1 MTKKVSVD
9 RYNKYA
15 TFQQHIY
22 EEKSMRKSRLSRL
35 VAAFTVF
42 AMALT
47 VGSFAVAKELRVG
60 VDTAFVPFEF
70 KGKDGNYTGFDVE
83 LWEAIAKRIGAD
95 YKLVP
100 MDFNGLIPGLTT
112 GNLDV
117 VLAAI
122 FIKSSREKAID
133 FSHPYFRAGLK
144 VMVPIE
150 NTDING
156 PKDLKGKVVA
166 VKTGTATVEFVET
179 LGAKKLTKFP
189 NIDQAYMEV
198 ATGGADAAVHDTP
211 NVLYYIKTAGKGR
224 VKAVGADVK
233 AAFYGIG
240 FQQGSPLREKVN
252 IALLEMQEE
261 GEYAELYKKWFG
273 TEPE

>member
-1 MTKKVSVD
+1 MRNSFLKKLVSIVTLFSLISI
-9 RYNKYA
+9 A
-15 TFQQHIY
+15 G
-22 EEKSMRKSRLSRL
+22 
-35 VAAFTVF
+35 F
-42 AMALT
+42 AGA
-47 VGSFAVAKELRVG
+47 SELRVG

-70 KGKDGNYTGFDVE
+70 KGKDGKYTGFDVD
-83 LWEAIAKRIGAD
+83 LWAAIAKRIKVD

-144 VMVPIE
+144 VMVPID
-150 NTDING
+150 NTDIRG

-166 VKTGTATVEFVET
+166 VKTGTATVDYANT

-189 NIDQAYMEV
+189 NIDQAYLEV
-198 ATGGADAAVHDTP
+198 ATGGADAAMHDTP

-240 FQQGSPLREKVN
+240 FQQGSPLRDKVN
-252 IALLEMQEE
+252 IALLEMMED
-261 GEYAELYKKWFG
+261 GEYDQLYKKWFG
-273 TEPE
+273 TLPE

>member
-1 MTKKVSVD
+1 MKNVLKK
-9 RYNKYA
+9 RW
-15 TFQQHIY
+15 
-22 EEKSMRKSRLSRL
+22 
-35 VAAFTVF
+35 
-42 AMALT
+42 LT
-47 VGSFAVAKELRVG
+47 VIMVTFLAFGWGIAQAAELRVG

-70 KGKDGNYTGFDVE
+70 KGKDGKYTGFDVD
-83 LWEAIAKRIGAD
+83 LWDGIAKKIGVE

-144 VMVPIE
+144 VMVPID
-150 NTDING
+150 NTDIKG
-156 PKDLKGKVVA
+156 PEDLKGKVVA
-166 VKTGTATVEFVET
+166 VKTGTATVDYVKT
-179 LGAKKLTKFP
+179 LGVKKMTQFP
-189 NIDQAYMEV
+189 NIDQAYLEV
-198 ATGGADAAVHDTP
+198 ATGGADAAMHDTP

-240 FQQGSPLREKVN
+240 FQQGSELRDKVN
-252 IALLEMQEE
+252 VALLEMQED
-261 GEYAELYKKWFG
+261 GSYDKIYIKWFG
-273 TEPE
+273 SAPE